1 MDKSTEQKVKYLYL
15 AIFFFLI
22 YISFLIVKPFILAVI
37 TSFIVAYLI
46 YPVYI
51 RLDAFI
57 KNRNLRAFV
66 LIFLLFV
73 VILVPSFFIAE
84 KLIAQ
89 SVQLYHNTVDLDLGQ
104 LNKLVKTYF
113 DLDIQLEQ
121 YVREITSKFLNAL
134 LKDVS
139 DFAFSLP
146 KKLVVMFVSIFVTYY
161 LLKEGDVIIH
171 QIKKYLP
178 LKEDDKNELIER
190 LKNVTYATVYGVIAT
205 AIIQGIVGMIGMFI
219 FKIESPILLGVI
231 MIITAMLPFG
241 AAIVWL
247 PAALIKIFSGDL
259 FNGIGFLIYS
269 LIIVSLID
277 NFIRPSLISKRS
289 RTHPI
294 IILLGVLGGLSL
306 FGFIGILIGPLILAV
321 FMAFLD
327 FYIKEYDS

>member
-121 YVREITSKFLNAL
+121 YVREITSNFLNAL